1 MSEED
6 PRQRLIE
13 SGLDLFGKY
22 SFDGASTRMLTERAQ
37 VNLAAIKYYFGGKEG
52 LYLAVAEHIV
62 EEINDWLAPRLAK
75 VQDAL
80 KKETLS
86 KEQSFNLLFELL
98 EFFITG
104 LLGRPRFDRWL
115 SFMLREQLCP
125 TEAFAILFEGFM
137 RPLDRALFGLAA
149 RIMDKGPDDQLV
161 RLRVFAIMGEIQVFH
176 MSPGA
181 IKRTMKWDNYGPDNL
196 DAICRVIM
204 ENVRRIFSMSPDG
217 SDLGSDKG
225 RVS

>member
-86 KEQSFNLLFELL
+86 KEQSFNLLCELL
-98 EFFITG
+98 EFFITR
-104 LLGRPRFDRWL
+104 LLGRPRTDQWL
-115 SFMLREQLCP
+115 SFMVREQLCP
-125 TEAFAILFEGFM
+125 TEAFGILFEGFM
-137 RPLDRALFGLAA
+137 RPLDQALFGLVA
-149 RIMDKGPDDQLV
+149 RIMEKGPDDQAV
-161 RLRVFAIMGEIQVFH
+161 RLRVFAIMGEIHVFH

-181 IKRTMKWDNYGPDNL
+181 IKRTMSWDHYGPDNL
-196 DAICRVIM
+196 DAICRVIL
-204 ENVRRIFSMSPDG
+204 ENVKRIFSMSPDG
-217 SDLGSDKG
+217 SCIGLDRGAAS
-225 RVS
+225 